1 MYTISQISQKLGVQP
16 FVIRFWENNFPQ
28 LKSSEG
34 EDDENLYSEEDFAIL
49 QKIKSLVIEQ
59 DLSLEEALDQMKDS
73 SPEKQDE
80 AEPDIFERKNELPED
95 TVEEKTVLKKLYDE
109 LSEII
114 EMMQKLI

>member
-1 MYTISQISQKLGVQP
+1 MYTISEISRKLGVQP

-34 EDDENLYSEEDFAIL
+34 EDDENLYSDEDLAVL
-49 QKIKSLVIEQ
+49 RKIKDLIIEQ
-59 DLSLEEALDQMKDS
+59 DLSLEEALDKMKDA
-73 SPEKQDE
+73 SPEKQGE
-80 AEPDIFERKNELPED
+80 AEPDMFERENEPPED
-95 TVEEKTVLKKLYDE
+95 AAEEKTELKKLYEE